1 MSHRSCLLFMGQRVP
16 SQDRLLVSH
25 DLRAHQVPS
34 RENWE
39 RKVLTEEGRK
49 AGLEAG
55 IGRKWLG

>member
-1 MSHRSCLLFMGQRVP
+1 M
-16 SQDRLLVSH
+16 
-25 DLRAHQVPS
+25 RAHQVPF

-39 RKVLTEEGRK
+39 RQVLTEEGRK